1 MKTTNDYNQIIEDY
15 NSVFVEA
22 FEKTTRVN
30 MVSTIGISESSR
42 VLRLNRKLI
51 QTTAAEFLGSKGV
64 PIVQLNRPNDAV
76 AILQSGVIQNPT
88 VILNSVNHMIDTTKV
103 FSSEHRKFMK
113 RFIADMSNLQ
123 ENGDGNQIIDL
134 FNKEII
140 KSELLN
146 EGEKIKLLLFGSQS
160 YALLK
165 FYKGEGSSEI
175 YQSISKETG
184 ITASVNAADNARVTR
199 GCKVSWRAVWG
210 GAVGGGI
217 TGAIIGGTG
226 GTVALPGVG
235 TVTGAVA
242 GGVFGFA
249 KGFVGGAASGVAQEL
264 LLSCFSMIVSQEVY
278 CRQYWERWERDEI
291 GFFDIPASCQPEI
304 DFTDFTMNPL

>member
-1 MKTTNDYNQIIEDY
+1 MEAWESETFRKFKSFFTIQTVQIYEKIIALFVFVFTLSCQPNEELTMKTSNDYNQIIEDY

-146 EGEKIKLLLFGSQS
+146 EGEKIQLLLFGSQS

-165 FYKGEGSSEI
+165 FY
-175 YQSISKETG
+175 
-184 ITASVNAADNARVTR
+184 NR
-199 GCKVSWRAVWG
+199 
-210 GAVGGGI
+210 
-217 TGAIIGGTG
+217 
-226 GTVALPGVG
+226 
-235 TVTGAVA
+235 
-242 GGVFGFA
+242 
-249 KGFVGGAASGVAQEL
+249 
-264 LLSCFSMIVSQEVY
+264 
-278 CRQYWERWERDEI
+278 
-291 GFFDIPASCQPEI
+291 
-304 DFTDFTMNPL
+304 